1 MEPMHGYAGKILFID
16 FSNKNWYTRPIEK
29 KEAEAY
35 IGGPSLNA
43 KLLYELM
50 TPHTNPFSPENPLIF
65 GAGPLV
71 GTLAPGASRVEV
83 TARSPLTGYIGTAN
97 AGHSIGANLKYAGY
111 DHLVVLGKSDRPV
124 YLKITDDNIQ
134 FCDASHLW
142 GKDTWETTKTLNK
155 ELGPAYNVSCIGS
168 GGENKVRYA
177 VIVNNGHSMFSRT
190 GMGAVMGSKKI
201 KAIAV
206 KGTKLL
212 RVADRKGF
220 INIVNKIKADFL
232 SKPAT
237 IHGWR
242 TLGFLQ
248 ALDPYSKMGFSSQ
261 KNMQESFEKIGEYYP
276 LDQYLTQFRGGYLA
290 CMSCPIG
297 CKGWIKIKEGN
308 YKGLTMRVSSPGTQA
323 SIFGN
328 LRVDNFNEMF
338 KCTEL
343 ANKYGL
349 DTISLVGSVS
359 LAVEMFEKGIISTK
373 ETEGVELCW
382 GSETIK
388 KLIPKIAKREGFGDF
403 LAEGVMRM
411 SEKLGRDTK
420 NFAIHVKGLEM
431 GLDVRGRLC
440 TENFGQATN
449 IRGAHIER
457 SASITF
463 SPGRS
468 KEGIMRYCRSIGVPD
483 DKLDLL
489 SEGPENFNVARLTK
503 WVEDYNNMTFSTG
516 LCHRTPL
523 AQAYN
528 LGVISEI
535 LALATGIELSQEK
548 LRECG
553 ERVWNLQKSFNVRE
567 GATRKDDLFS
577 PRILNEP
584 ITLSGK
590 KLGPLTEER
599 VNLLLDEYYDERGWN
614 LEKGV
619 PTREKLTKLGLE
631 NTAYELYTMDLI
643 D

>member
-1 MEPMHGYAGKILFID
+1 MESMCAYAGKILFID
-16 FSNKNWYTRPIEK
+16 LSNRNWFTRPMED
-29 KEAEAY
+29 KEVELF
-35 IGGPSLNA
+35 IGGTGLNT
-43 KLLYELM
+43 KLLYDLVK
-50 TPHTNPFSPENPLIF
+50 PHTDPFSDKNPLIF
-65 GAGPLV
+65 GGGPLV

-83 TARSPLTGYIGTAN
+83 AGLSPLTGYLGTAN
-97 AGHSIGANLKYAGY
+97 GGHSIGNSLKYAGY
-111 DHLVVLGKSDRPV
+111 DHLVISGRTDRPV

-155 ELGPAYNVSCIGS
+155 ELGPAYDVCCIGP

-177 VIVNNGHSMFSRT
+177 VIVNNGHSVFSRT
-190 GMGAVMGSKKI
+190 GMGAIMGSKSL

-206 KGTKLL
+206 KGTRLL
-212 RVADRKGF
+212 HVADRKGF
-220 INIVNKIKADFL
+220 LNLVNKIKGDLL
-232 SKPAT
+232 SKPPV
-237 IHGWR
+237 IQGWR

-248 ALDPYSKMGFSSQ
+248 GLTLYSKMGFSS
-261 KNMQESFEKIGEYYP
+261 KRNMQETFETMADCYP
-276 LDQYLTQFRGGYLA
+276 PDQYLSQFRGGNFA
-290 CMSCPIG
+290 CMACPIG
-297 CKGWIKIKEGN
+297 CKGWIRIENGD
-308 YKGLTMRVSSPGTQA
+308 YRGLSMRVSSPGTQA
-323 SIFGN
+323 LILGIFG
-328 LRVDNFNEMF
+328 VDRFDEVF

-349 DTISLVGSVS
+349 DTVSLVGSVS
-359 LAVEMFEKGIISTK
+359 LAMEMFEKGLLTTK
-373 ETEGVELCW
+373 DTDGMDLRWDAETLRKW
-382 GSETIK
+382 
-388 KLIPKIAKREGFGDF
+388 IPKVATREGLGDL

-411 SEKLGRDTK
+411 SERLGRGTED
-420 NFAIHVKGLEM
+420 FAIHVKGLEM

-440 TENFGQATN
+440 VENFGQATN
-449 IRGAHIER
+449 VRGAHVER

-468 KEGIMRYCRSIGVPD
+468 KESIMRYSKGIGAPE

-489 SEGPENFNVARLTK
+489 SSGAENFNVPRLTK
-503 WVEDYNNMTFSTG
+503 WVEDFNTMMFCVG

-528 LGVISEI
+528 LKVFSEI
-535 LALATGIELSQEK
+535 FAAATGIDLSAEK

-567 GATRKDDLFS
+567 GASRKDDLFS

-584 ITLSGK
+584 ITLSGNK
-590 KLGPLTEER
+590 RGPITKET
-599 VNLLLDEYYDERGWN
+599 VNVLLDEYYDEREWN
-614 LEKGV
+614 VERGV

-631 NTAYELYTMDLI
+631 SVANELSSLALI